1 MGNGKSK
8 EALEPKV
15 VKEEKV
21 QETIDFSRLFKPKE
35 EKVSTEN
42 KVVEAVKPKN
52 KQEAS
57 SNFRGRSLQMGE
69 FSYMLFLQSIKR
81 EEALDNNHRV

>member
-1 MGNGKSK
+1 MGIGKSK

-52 KQEAS
+52 KQEV
-57 SNFRGRSLQMGE
+57 SLLAEGQ
-69 FSYMLFLQSIKR
+69 
-81 EEALDNNHRV
+81 EAEISLTVSG